1 VSTGGGKRVKRP
13 DEEIEA
19 PMDDET
25 PVAGPPRRSRRWN
38 VLGLVAAVL
47 VLISGAGAWW
57 YSASDDTLDAAEAR
71 DVVLVQAQRNVET
84 LNTLDYRKV
93 DEGLKAWTAATTGTL
108 GDQLRAIGP
117 EDRKLLADQK
127 KISTGKVVDAAVVD
141 LDDRTATVIVS
152 VEITVRDGEDTSA
165 DPTVKRNRFSADLAL
180 VKGRWKLEN
189 LQQVAVSLS

>member
-1 VSTGGGKRVKRP
+1 MSTGGGKRVKRP

>member
-1 VSTGGGKRVKRP
+1 MSTGGGKRVKRP

-25 PVAGPPRRSRRWN
+25 PVAGPPRRSRRWK

>member
-1 VSTGGGKRVKRP
+1 MSTGGGKRVKRP

-117 EDRKLLADQK
+117 EDRKLLAD
-127 KISTGKVVDAAVVD
+127 
-141 LDDRTATVIVS
+141 
-152 VEITVRDGEDTSA
+152 
-165 DPTVKRNRFSADLAL
+165 
-180 VKGRWKLEN
+180 
-189 LQQVAVSLS
+189 